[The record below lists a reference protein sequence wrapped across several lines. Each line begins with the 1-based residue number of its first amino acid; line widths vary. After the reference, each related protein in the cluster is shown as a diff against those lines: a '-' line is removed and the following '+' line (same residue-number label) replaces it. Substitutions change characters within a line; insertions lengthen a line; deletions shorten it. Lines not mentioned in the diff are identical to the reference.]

1 MSEATPFGET
11 RSLSG
16 RAWPE
21 RPGPQDQEREACDH
35 PADVT
40 GACLDDSETGE
51 EALLEGDIVLVR
63 GTARAALRNRDFRI
77 VWTGVFLSSIGTWMQ
92 NVLLGAY
99 GWELT
104 HSASFVGTLYIAQLG
119 PLLLLSPVGGLIAD
133 LVDRRRY
140 LVSMQLLQLCGSLG
154 LAALVIS
161 DAPSETGLIA
171 CVFTIG
177 ICNALGAPGQG
188 AILPSLV
195 PREDLAGAIALT
207 SVQINLSRV
216 IGPAIGAA
224 LYTRA
229 GASAVFAVNAGTYLF
244 AVAGLLIA
252 RYPRRVGAVVA
263 EKGFARLASGFR
275 IARSDPLISRVL
287 LTLVSFSLFSLSFV
301 GLMPVI
307 AATNFGI
314 RPKSVEYGLLYAVFG
329 FGAAAGAV
337 SVGTFFAHRAKARL
351 LRPGFAAFAVLLAGF
366 AVARSAAVAYPLV
379 MAVGYSYFLVITSL
393 STVLQEHLT
402 DAVRGRV
409 VALWIMAFGGTVPIG
424 VWAGGRLV
432 GMTSITAVLIGGAA
446 WAGVL
451 AVLAEPERLT
461 APALA
466 LAEAPVPAT
475 A

>member
-1 MSEATPFGET
+1 VSEADLEDF
-11 RSLSG
+11 
-16 RAWPE
+16 
-21 RPGPQDQEREACDH
+21 
-35 PADVT
+35 
-40 GACLDDSETGE
+40 ETGE
-51 EALLEGDIVLVR
+51 EALLEGDVALAR

-119 PLLLLSPVGGLIAD
+119 PLLLLSTVGGLIAD

-140 LVSMQLLQLCGSLG
+140 LVSMQMLQLLGSLG
-154 LAALVIS
+154 LAALVAT
-161 DAPSETGLIA
+161 DKPSETGLIA
-171 CVFTIG
+171 CVLTIG

-229 GASAVFAVNAGTYLF
+229 GASIVFTVNAVTYLF
-244 AVAGLLIA
+244 AVAGLMIA
-252 RYPRRVGAVVA
+252 HYPRRVGAIVA

-275 IARSDPLISRVL
+275 IARADPLIRRVL
-287 LTLVSFSLFSLSFV
+287 LTLVSFSLISLTFV
-301 GLMPVI
+301 GMMPVI

-314 RPKSVEYGLLYAVFG
+314 RPKSVEYGLLYAGFG

-337 SVGTFFAHRAKARL
+337 SVGTFFAHSAKAGL
-351 LRPGFAAFAVLLAGF
+351 LRPGFASFSVLLAGF
-366 AVARSAAVAYPLV
+366 AIARSDAVAYPLAV
-379 MAVGYSYFLVITSL
+379 AVGYAYFLVITAL

-402 DAVRGRV
+402 NDVRGRV

-424 VWAGGRLV
+424 VWAGSKLV
-432 GMTSITAVLIGGAA
+432 GVTSITAVMLAGAVWGA
-446 WAGVL
+446 IL
-451 AVLAEPERLT
+451 AVLSGPERLT
-461 APALA
+461 APPLTP
-466 LAEAPVPAT
+466 AEASGSAHV
-475 A
+475 

>member
-1 MSEATPFGET
+1 MSYEAVTD
-11 RSLSG
+11 
-16 RAWPE
+16 PE
-21 RPGPQDQEREACDH
+21 DF
-35 PADVT
+35 
-40 GACLDDSETGE
+40 ETGE
-51 EALLEGDIVLVR
+51 EALLEGDVVLVR

-119 PLLLLSPVGGLIAD
+119 PLLLLSTVGGLIAD
-133 LVDRRRY
+133 IVDRRRY

-154 LAALVIS
+154 LAALVTT
-161 DAPSETGLIA
+161 DKPSETWLIA
-171 CVFTIG
+171 CVLTIG

-207 SVQINLSRV
+207 SVQMNLSRV

-252 RYPRRVGAVVA
+252 HYPRRAGAIVA

-275 IARSDPLISRVL
+275 IARADPLIRRVL
-287 LTLVSFSLFSLSFV
+287 LTLVSFSLFSLTFV
-301 GLMPVI
+301 GMMPVI
-307 AATNFGI
+307 AAKNFGI
-314 RPKSVEYGLLYAVFG
+314 RPKSIQYGLLYAVFG

-337 SVGTFFAHRAKARL
+337 SVGTFFAHRAKERL
-351 LRPGFAAFAVLLAGF
+351 LRPGFAAFSVLLAGF
-366 AVARSAAVAYPLV
+366 AVTRSDAIAYPLAA
-379 MAVGYSYFLVITSL
+379 AVGYAYFLVITSL

-402 DAVRGRV
+402 NDVRGRV

-424 VWAGGRLV
+424 VWAGGKLV
-432 GMTSITAVLIGGAA
+432 GVTSITAVMLAGAA
-446 WAGVL
+446 WGGAL
-451 AVLAEPERLT
+451 AVLSGPERLT
-461 APALA
+461 APPLTP
-466 LAEAPVPAT
+466 ERT
-475 A
+475 

>member
-1 MSEATPFGET
+1 MSEA
-11 RSLSG
+11 
-16 RAWPE
+16 A
-21 RPGPQDQEREACDH
+21 DEA
-35 PADVT
+35 VT
-40 GACLDDSETGE
+40 DLENFETGE
-51 EALLEGDIVLVR
+51 EALLEGDVVPVR

-119 PLLLLSPVGGLIAD
+119 PLLLLSTVGGLIAD

-140 LVSMQLLQLCGSLG
+140 LVSMQLLQLCGSVG
-154 LAALVIS
+154 LAVLVMS
-161 DAPSETGLIA
+161 DKPSEAGLIA
-171 CVFTIG
+171 CVLTIG

-229 GASAVFAVNAGTYLF
+229 GASAVFAANAGTYLF

-252 RYPRRVGAVVA
+252 RYPRRVGAIVA
-263 EKGFARLASGFR
+263 ERGFARLASGFR
-275 IARSDPLISRVL
+275 IARADPLIARVL
-287 LTLVSFSLFSLSFV
+287 LTLVSFSLFSLTFV
-301 GLMPVI
+301 GMMPVI

-314 RPKSVEYGLLYAVFG
+314 RPKSVQYGMLYAVFG
-329 FGAAAGAV
+329 VGAAAGAV
-337 SVGTFFAHRAKARL
+337 SVGTFLAHSSKARL
-351 LRPGFAAFAVLLAGF
+351 LRPGFAAFAVLLASF
-366 AVARSAAVAYPLV
+366 AVTRSDAIAYPLAA
-379 MAVGYSYFLVITSL
+379 AVGYAYFLVITSL

-402 DAVRGRV
+402 NDVRGRV

-424 VWAGGRLV
+424 VWIGGKLV
-432 GMTSITAVLIGGAA
+432 GVTSITAVVLAGAA
-446 WAGVL
+446 WGGVL
-451 AVLAEPERLT
+451 AVLSRPERLT
-461 APALA
+461 APPL
-466 LAEAPVPAT
+466 ECRGS
-475 A
+475 